1 MGESSRRGKL
11 IKRGVRA
18 SLVAVLAVLM
28 LGIAV
33 EHLARWRVAK
43 AFPPPGQLVQV
54 NGRQLHLNCTGVGT
68 PTVILEAGLGVGAS
82 MSWAPVQDTIARFTR
97 VCSYDRAG
105 LLWSD
110 PRQGARNAATV
121 ASELAALL
129 ETAGVASPYVMVG
142 HSFGGLFVRVFTER
156 APHEVVGV
164 VFVDASHPDQDRR
177 LEEELGWV
185 RPRPMPRFLITLL
198 ARTGAVRLLAG
209 LEQSAPDGASPEVKA
224 TLNALLPISIS
235 GPFGEMASRAQTY
248 QEATE
253 SGTLASRPLVV
264 LQSGEVS
271 GALRNN
277 PRWLAL
283 KTRLQRDLAS
293 LSTNSDHRI
302 IEGAGHV
309 IQLDR
314 PDAVVQAV
322 CDVITAVRGGSP
334 VRHVEESTGTKSR
347 R

>member
-33 EHLARWRVAK
+33 EHWARWRVAK

-164 VFVDASHPDQDRR
+164 VSSTPLTQTDRR
-177 LEEELGWV
+177 LEEEL
-185 RPRPMPRFLITLL
+185 RPHSCLDNASY
-198 ARTGAVRLLAG
+198 ARTGVVRLLPPAVKE
-209 LEQSAPDGASPEVKA
+209 LE
-224 TLNALLPISIS
+224 
-235 GPFGEMASRAQTY
+235 
-248 QEATE
+248 
-253 SGTLASRPLVV
+253 
-264 LQSGEVS
+264 
-271 GALRNN
+271 
-277 PRWLAL
+277 
-283 KTRLQRDLAS
+283 
-293 LSTNSDHRI
+293 
-302 IEGAGHV
+302 
-309 IQLDR
+309 
-314 PDAVVQAV
+314 
-322 CDVITAVRGGSP
+322 
-334 VRHVEESTGTKSR
+334 
-347 R
+347 